1 MTSSSKTQT
10 RKTDAD
16 AGYDVDGD
24 DYDDEYYADDDGE
37 AFFDDDDGEAVFDDD
52 DGKVCMNLRVHLLK
66 QSLGENPS
74 EEKTKQT
81 K

>member
-10 RKTDAD
+10 QKTDPD
-16 AGYDVDGD
+16 AGYDDDGD
-24 DYDDEYYADDDGE
+24 DYDDEYYA
-37 AFFDDDDGEAVFDDD
+37 DDDGEAVFDDD

>member
-1 MTSSSKTQT
+1 MTPSSKTQT

-16 AGYDVDGD
+16 AGYDDIGDG
-24 DYDDEYYADDDGE
+24 YDDEYY
-37 AFFDDDDGEAVFDDD
+37 DDDDGEAVFDDD